1 MLHSGTFE
9 AGGEMTEKILF
20 SRKNAAAAMDISL
33 RTVDYLIS
41 SGKLKTIKIGRR
53 TLVKQKSIEMLAR

>member
-1 MLHSGTFE
+1 MNKKL
-9 AGGEMTEKILF
+9 LC
-20 SRKNAAAAMDISL
+20 SRQDAASALSVCL